1 MIVVTSKV
9 IYIPSGSINKI
20 ITQLQTQN
28 HSMTKL
34 DSYILRIIGVP
45 QQGWIN
51 FGVTKLTKADYLHQL
66 TTAKAATREI
76 TLIPGETTYIFL
88 NQLANALSLRRDRL
102 QFYYNEY
109 TEEKEGAFV
118 PNTYEI
124 PIGIGAK
131 HLMQLL
137 LQESHEQMKALS
149 IKLFGTYNKQQW
161 FHYIIIASIIQKE
174 AGSKEEMPIVS
185 SVIYNRLKKGMKLQM
200 DGSLN
205 YGPYSHIAITAK
217 RIQSDTSTY
226 NTYMHKGL
234 PKYPVCNVGFDAI
247 KAAIFPK
254 KTSYLY
260 FVRKKKGVHDFSCNF
275 STHLKN
281 IRNATK

>member
-34 DSYILRIIGVP
+34 DSYILRFIGLP

-51 FGVTKLTKADYLHQL
+51 VGVTRATKGDYLYKIIS
-66 TTAKAATREI
+66 AKAAMREI

-88 NQLANALSLRRDRL
+88 NQLADALALNRDEL
-102 QFYYNEY
+102 QYYY
-109 TEEKEGAFV
+109 DRYSDEKEGAFV
-118 PNTYEI
+118 PNTYQI

-131 HLMQLL
+131 HLIRLL
-137 LQESHEQMKALS
+137 LQESQKQMRALS
-149 IKLFGTYNKQQW
+149 IKIFGTYNQQQW
-161 FHYIIIASIIQKE
+161 YRYIIVASIIQKE
-174 AGSKEEMPIVS
+174 AGSKAEMPIIS

-205 YGPYSHIAITAK
+205 YGKYSHVAITAK
-217 RIQSDTSTY
+217 RIKSDTSTY
-226 NTYMHKGL
+226 NTYIHRGL

-247 KAAIFPK
+247 QAAIFPK

-260 FVRKKKGVHDFSCNF
+260 FVKRKKGVHDFSCNF
-275 STHLKN
+275 STHLHN